1 MLTPA
6 QKHWQATMAS
16 RRGGS
21 DENTTVA
28 RTAHEQI
35 LHRLRLDQAS
45 LKRVQSATTKAD
57 MKRQML
63 PDYQGWID
71 GTLDGDSGRQDEV
84 ITTLMLWAI
93 DCKDYPLA
101 LRIGRYVVKHG
112 LAMRDDFKRTAPV
125 FLAEEISNQVLT
137 VATSAADA
145 DLSGYSA
152 PLDELAQIVD
162 GSDMPDEV
170 AAKLC
175 KARGFALRGATSSE
189 AKGEALKLFR
199 QATAL
204 NPNAG
209 VKREI
214 ASLDRELKKLTG
226 TSEIT
231 ESPATETT
239 AATASVAT
247 KNKPATR
254 KTTVRKPAASK
265 AGVKVKTA
273 RKTKATE

>member
-1 MLTPA
+1 
-6 QKHWQATMAS
+6 
-16 RRGGS
+16 
-21 DENTTVA
+21 
-28 RTAHEQI
+28 
-35 LHRLRLDQAS
+35 
-45 LKRVQSATTKAD
+45 
-57 MKRQML
+57 ML

-71 GTLDGDSGRQDEV
+71 GTLEGDSGRQDEV

-137 VATSAADA
+137 VATTETEA
-145 DLSGYSA
+145 DLSAYCA
-152 PLDELAQIVD
+152 PLDELARIVES
-162 GSDMPDEV
+162 SDMPDEV

-175 KARGFALRGATSSE
+175 KARGFALRGATHAE
-189 AKGEALKLFR
+189 AKSAALKLFR

-214 ASLDRELKKLTG
+214 ASLDRELKKLTNAG
-226 TSEIT
+226 VEKGKQT
-231 ESPATETT
+231 PQ
-239 AATASVAT
+239 
-247 KNKPATR
+247 R
-254 KTTVRKPAASK
+254 KTTTRKSGGK
-265 AGVKVKTA
+265 AKTP
-273 RKTKATE
+273 RRTKATA

>member
-137 VATSAADA
+137 VATSEADA

-175 KARGFALRGATSSE
+175 KARGFALRGATSAE

-214 ASLDRELKKLTG
+214 ASLDRELKKVTG
-226 TSEIT
+226 TGEPP
-231 ESPATETT
+231 EQPATATT
-239 AATASVAT
+239 ASAAT
-247 KNKPATR
+247 KKKPTTR
-254 KTTVRKPAASK
+254 KTTPRKPAASK
-265 AGVKVKTA
+265 GKTA